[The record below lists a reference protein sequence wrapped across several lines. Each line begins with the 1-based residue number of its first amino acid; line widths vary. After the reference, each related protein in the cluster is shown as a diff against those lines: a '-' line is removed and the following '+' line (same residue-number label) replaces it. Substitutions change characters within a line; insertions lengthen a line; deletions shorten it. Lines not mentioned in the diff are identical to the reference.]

1 MNFQRFAAQPFSRD
15 DLDRLTEE
23 EEQVL
28 MMRRRGHSVVKV
40 ATTLHM
46 SEASV
51 HRRQAS
57 IRSKLMV

>member
-1 MNFQRFAAQPFSRD
+1 MSFKQFASKPFTRE

-28 MMRRRGHSVVKV
+28 VMRRRGHSVVKV
-40 ATTLHM
+40 ADALHM

-51 HRRQAS
+51 HRRQVS
-57 IRSKLMV
+57 IRSKLL